1 MGASLQEVEAEL
13 AQAFNRHD
21 HDLIGRLADEL
32 AMMGTDDALT
42 AASMSLG
49 VLCYLRSEP
58 DASRDHLKDA
68 IHRAHTINNR
78 HREARAHNALGAVEL
93 QLGNN
98 DEAFIHL
105 SEAQRIFFDLKDDVA
120 ETSVLSNLAAIHIVR
135 SEHVKALECYYTVLE
150 RQERIGDQFGI
161 AIALGNIGN
170 IKSLVE
176 SYESAIQDYSRALDL
191 HIALDNRAG
200 IAGVRLHLSGAYD
213 GLGDIDSSLAHA
225 LQALQIYTELEE
237 PDGVGR
243 SACTAVNTLLK
254 AERVVEAETLLP
266 TALNCN
272 SSDPWIRMSCWDSLA
287 AIKQHHGE
295 IEQATTLAR
304 DALALAEHHG
314 VQNYEL
320 LLHRKI
326 RELSRLRGDLDA
338 YVFHNEAHDSLKQRI
353 ASASTLQR
361 IAVLDADRHLSDER
375 REREKERAILYSA
388 LPKALADRMIR
399 GESVTGDHYSDAAV
413 LFADVVGFTSFT
425 SDMPPM
431 EVVSFLDTLFHTF
444 DEICDR
450 FEVTKVKTIGD
461 SYMCFKADEQ
471 KWTNAEAISNVAVAV
486 QSLAIHWPTGEP
498 LLLRIGIHQGPVTAG
513 VIGSQRIQYDV
524 WGDTVNVASRMEST
538 GEAGRIHV
546 SSDFARALQDEESTT
561 RRSEISLLLR
571 GDVEIKGKGAMQTY
585 WLEGS

>member
-200 IAGVRLHLSGAYD
+200 IAGVRLHLAGAYD

-225 LQALQIYTELEE
+225 LQALEIYTELEE

-243 SACTAVNTLLK
+243 SACTAVNT
-254 AERVVEAETLLP
+254 
-266 TALNCN
+266 
-272 SSDPWIRMSCWDSLA
+272 
-287 AIKQHHGE
+287 
-295 IEQATTLAR
+295 
-304 DALALAEHHG
+304 
-314 VQNYEL
+314 
-320 LLHRKI
+320 
-326 RELSRLRGDLDA
+326 
-338 YVFHNEAHDSLKQRI
+338 
-353 ASASTLQR
+353 
-361 IAVLDADRHLSDER
+361 
-375 REREKERAILYSA
+375 
-388 LPKALADRMIR
+388 
-399 GESVTGDHYSDAAV
+399 
-413 LFADVVGFTSFT
+413 
-425 SDMPPM
+425 
-431 EVVSFLDTLFHTF
+431 
-444 DEICDR
+444 
-450 FEVTKVKTIGD
+450 
-461 SYMCFKADEQ
+461 
-471 KWTNAEAISNVAVAV
+471 
-486 QSLAIHWPTGEP
+486 
-498 LLLRIGIHQGPVTAG
+498 
-513 VIGSQRIQYDV
+513 
-524 WGDTVNVASRMEST
+524 
-538 GEAGRIHV
+538 
-546 SSDFARALQDEESTT
+546 
-561 RRSEISLLLR
+561 
-571 GDVEIKGKGAMQTY
+571 
-585 WLEGS
+585 